1 MSRIYLSPPD
11 VRPLER
17 QLVLDAI
24 DSGWVAP
31 AGPDLAR
38 FEDAIAEATGTA
50 HAVALSS
57 GTAALHLALLE
68 LGIGPGD
75 DVLVSTFTFAATA
88 NVVRYVGARP
98 VFIDAEAST
107 WQMCPN
113 LLADELAARAATNT
127 LPKAAIVVDLYG
139 QCADYGRIETILA
152 AYDIPLVED
161 AAEALGA
168 TFAARKAG
176 SFGRCGVVSFN
187 GNKLITSSGGGMLV
201 TDDAHLADRARHLAT
216 QAREPVAHY
225 EHTEIGFN
233 YRLSNILAAFGRGQL
248 MALGERIAR
257 RREIELRYRLALG
270 EMPGVAFMP
279 VGPNRS
285 VNHWLTVITVD
296 PARAGHTAENLRVH
310 LEGDDIESRP
320 AWKPM
325 HLQPVFAAMPARLN
339 GVAERMFTTGLCL
352 PSGSSMTDAD
362 QTRVIDRIRTMQH
375 AATRVR

>member
-31 AGPDLAR
+31 AGPDLDR

-168 TFAARKAG
+168 TFAGRKAG

-270 EMPGVAFMP
+270 EMQGVAFMP

-296 PARAGHTAENLRVH
+296 PARAGHTAEDLRLH

-325 HLQPVFAAMPARLN
+325 HLQPVFATMPSRLN